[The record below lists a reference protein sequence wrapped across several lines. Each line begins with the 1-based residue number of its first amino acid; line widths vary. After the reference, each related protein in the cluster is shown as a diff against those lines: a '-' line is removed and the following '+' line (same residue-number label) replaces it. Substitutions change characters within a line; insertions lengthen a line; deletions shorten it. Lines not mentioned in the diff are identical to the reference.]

1 MSRIV
6 YATASVRGGIL
17 QRSVQCRR
25 GVIGQFNQA
34 VSPFCSS
41 SQPKMNNA
49 SVSDIP
55 KLGGEDLKDTS
66 NHNGWDYDILV
77 NGGGIVG
84 ITFVAKVLQKTS
96 NILRI
101 GSSRSTVPLLWYR
114 RSSLF
119 SPYLVL
125 YLLATATA
133 VFLTLVTTEHI
144 ERHHR
149 RATPSLF
156 VYDSRKRTARYK
168 GLCAVPYV
176 NQHTKRDRCVET
188 YWG

>member
-17 QRSVQCRR
+17 QRSVRCRR

-41 SQPKMNNA
+41 SQPKISNE

-55 KLGGEDLKDTS
+55 KLGGEDRKGAS

-96 NILRI
+96 NKLRI
-101 GSSRSTVPLLWYR
+101 GSFRSTVPLL
-114 RSSLF
+114 
-119 SPYLVL
+119 
-125 YLLATATA
+125 
-133 VFLTLVTTEHI
+133 
-144 ERHHR
+144 
-149 RATPSLF
+149 
-156 VYDSRKRTARYK
+156 
-168 GLCAVPYV
+168 
-176 NQHTKRDRCVET
+176 
-188 YWG
+188 

>member
-41 SQPKMNNA
+41 SQPKINDA
-49 SVSDIP
+49 SVSEIP
-55 KLGGEDLKDTS
+55 KLGGEDRKGAS
-66 NHNGWDYDILV
+66 NHNNWDYDILV

-101 GSSRSTVPLLWYR
+101 GSSRSTV
-114 RSSLF
+114 
-119 SPYLVL
+119 
-125 YLLATATA
+125 
-133 VFLTLVTTEHI
+133 
-144 ERHHR
+144 
-149 RATPSLF
+149 
-156 VYDSRKRTARYK
+156 
-168 GLCAVPYV
+168 
-176 NQHTKRDRCVET
+176 
-188 YWG
+188 